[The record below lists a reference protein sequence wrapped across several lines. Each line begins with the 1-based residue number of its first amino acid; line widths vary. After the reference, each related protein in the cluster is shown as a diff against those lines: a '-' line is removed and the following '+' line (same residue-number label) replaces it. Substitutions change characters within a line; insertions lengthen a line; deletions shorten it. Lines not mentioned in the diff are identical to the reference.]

1 MARSLETCAR
11 KGLQRVVEEGGVGA
25 NPEATSEW
33 AGLLTVQWAIRRHV
47 QLSSR
52 ERSGHRDCGAIGH
65 DDDNVGQD
73 SGRLGGQGQDA
84 VSVSL
89 GKQVEVSG

>member
-11 KGLQRVVEEGGVGA
+11 KGLQRVVEEGAIGA

-33 AGLLTVQWAIRRHV
+33 AGLLTVQWVIRRYV

-52 ERSGHRDCGAIGH
+52 ERSRHRDCGAIGH
-65 DDDNVGQD
+65 DDDSAGQD
-73 SGRLGGQGQDA
+73 SGRLGGQDQDA
-84 VSVSL
+84 GSVSL
-89 GKQVEVSG
+89 GKQVEVLG

>member
-11 KGLQRVVEEGGVGA
+11 KGLQRVVEEGAIGA
-25 NPEATSEW
+25 NPAATSAW

-52 ERSGHRDCGAIGH
+52 ERSGHRDCGVLGH
-65 DDDNVGQD
+65 DDDGVGQD
-73 SGRLGGQGQDA
+73 PGRLGRQDQDA
-84 VSVSL
+84 GRVSL
-89 GKQVEVSG
+89 GKQVELSA